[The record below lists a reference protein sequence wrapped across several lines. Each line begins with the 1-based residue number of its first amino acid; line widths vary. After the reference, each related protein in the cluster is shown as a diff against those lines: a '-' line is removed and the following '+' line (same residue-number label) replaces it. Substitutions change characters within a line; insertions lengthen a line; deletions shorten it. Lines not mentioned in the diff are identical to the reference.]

1 MFYLWRNSWRL
12 WFFVSLVVVLN
23 VWLPAISN
31 KLLLLSFCS
40 HSIQS
45 RTRWGYNAT
54 DKIIYS
60 GICSALCLHMAGS
73 TLHFITALSHF
84 TCMSF
89 LLLQPCSSLL
99 FWLWSDT
106 SVLASFADDAGSA
119 ASETFIVSVST
130 LSDILIAKSY
140 REMLANT
147 EDLKDRNVSM
157 RASIF
162 GRERSS
168 DDYAWRVSSK

>member
-1 MFYLWRNSWRL
+1 MEE
-12 WFFVSLVVVLN
+12 
-23 VWLPAISN
+23 
-31 KLLLLSFCS
+31 LLL
-40 HSIQS
+40 
-45 RTRWGYNAT
+45 TRF
-54 DKIIYS
+54 KVEHK
-60 GICSALCLHMAGS
+60 SA
-73 TLHFITALSHF
+73 FF

-106 SVLASFADDAGSA
+106 SVLVSFADDAGSA

-168 DDYAWRVSSK
+168 DDYA

>member
-1 MFYLWRNSWRL
+1 MFAHGRKHFFTFHYSTFTETPGVPKQCFYRCAVHNSKIKRY
-12 WFFVSLVVVLN
+12 SHTDMEE
-23 VWLPAISN
+23 
-31 KLLLLSFCS
+31 LLL
-40 HSIQS
+40 
-45 RTRWGYNAT
+45 TRF
-54 DKIIYS
+54 KVEHK
-60 GICSALCLHMAGS
+60 SA
-73 TLHFITALSHF
+73 FF

-168 DDYAWRVSSK
+168 DDYA